1 MSHLRLSSAVL
12 PKPRV
17 RLVPRLLQ
25 GLESLAARLRGGR
38 ARPAAHRLGRRGEE
52 CAAWLLREHGYT
64 IVARNY
70 RGLPGRSGGRGEIDL
85 IAFEGV
91 PPTLV
96 FIEVKTRSREGRFA
110 AERAVNQAKRR
121 HIIRLARAYRRR
133 RRHSGPYRFDLV
145 IIYGLDTPH
154 PRLKLHRDGFRD

>member
-1 MSHLRLSSAVL
+1 MSRLRLSSEVL
-12 PKPRV
+12 PPPRA
-17 RLVPRLLQ
+17 RLFPRLLRLLDRLQ
-25 GLESLAARLRGGR
+25 ARLQPSRR
-38 ARPAAHRLGRRGEE
+38 QPAAHRLGQRGEE
-52 CAAWLLREHGYT
+52 SAAWLLHEHGYT

-70 RGLPGRSGGRGEIDL
+70 RDAPGRSGGRGEIDL

-96 FIEVKTRSREGRFA
+96 FVEVKTRSREGRFP

-121 HIIRLARAYRRR
+121 HLSRLARAYRRK
-133 RRHSGPYRFDLV
+133 RHYTGPYRFDLV

-154 PRLKLHRDGFRD
+154 PRLKLHRDAFRD